1 MIPQNNTTIYIS
13 DLDGT
18 LLRNDATISPWSREK
33 LTELLNEGI
42 NFTIASA
49 RSVNSIKQ
57 ILGPLPLTLPVIEIN
72 GAFITDYHTY
82 KHLIIN
88 EMEKDLLNG
97 IYDCICRNR
106 FDHFVSTFNGTED
119 CLYYKNLS
127 NPGLQWYHDN
137 RVECGD
143 LRLRPTKNISET
155 FSDSVVAFTVVDT
168 FQRLQLLDE
177 QLREKFDG
185 QLETHFFEN
194 IYSPPWWWLT
204 IHDKKACKSIAIK
217 ELCEITGFSE
227 KDTVVFG
234 DNLND
239 IKMFETSLWAV
250 AVANAIDDVKQHANE
265 VIGSNEDDSV
275 VKYMSNHSR
284 NF

>member
-1 MIPQNNTTIYIS
+1 MTLQNNTKIYIS

-18 LLRNDATISPWSREK
+18 LLRNDATLSPWSREK
-33 LTELLNEGI
+33 LTGLLNDGLH
-42 NFTIASA
+42 FTIASA
-49 RSVNSIKQ
+49 RSANSTKQ
-57 ILGPLPLTLPVIEIN
+57 ILGDLPLTLPVIEIN

-82 KHLIIN
+82 KHHAIN
-88 EMEKDLLNG
+88 DMEKNLLDG
-97 IYDCICRNR
+97 IYGCIRQHK

-127 NPGLQWYHDN
+127 NPGLKWYHDN

-143 LRLRPTKNISET
+143 TRLRPTKNIRDT
-155 FSDSVVAFTVVDT
+155 FADRVVALTVVDT

-177 QLREKFDG
+177 QLSAEFDG

-217 ELCEITGFSE
+217 KLLEITGFS
-227 KDTVVFG
+227 DTDAVVFG

-239 IKMFETSLWAV
+239 IKMFESSSCAV
-250 AVANAIDDVKQHANE
+250 AVANAIDDVKQHANV

-275 VKYMSNHSR
+275 VKYIMAQAR
-284 NF
+284 RR